1 MLKVMFVL
9 ASTYRHSLC
18 VVCQPCVVCLLCLIH
33 RSLLRVEKTWNRYLG
48 NLLLS
53 HVVRFRHASRHRH
66 ADVVL
71 WTLPNVVR
79 GNKFV
84 SWQLDH
90 RPLFI
95 APLRSEIPH
104 PKLSSDPSHPKK
116 PANVFHDLVLEQQ
129 HAGRVRQEQEDS
141 RRVAAEVVNNQVYNV
156 RHSNKKK

>member
-1 MLKVMFVL
+1 MESPSRES
-9 ASTYRHSLC
+9 STEPRG
-18 VVCQPCVVCLLCLIH
+18 
-33 RSLLRVEKTWNRYLG
+33 E
-48 NLLLS
+48 
-53 HVVRFRHASRHRH
+53 VRSRHRH

-129 HAGRVRQEQEDS
+129 HAGRVRLEQEAS

-156 RHSNKKK
+156 RHSNKKNGYYEKEDCRAQPTAGTKSHWTS